1 MELTDITPAQYKCQ
15 PGSSMCPAVLQTDAG
30 TYIIIGTRLDMSTEI
45 SLSDRIGLDEAA
57 VEIPAEILESALE
70 SLIQQRAAF
79 TEKQIE
85 MIAAMQTGKET
96 EKPGI
101 PIGPGFDE

>member
-1 MELTDITPAQYKCQ
+1 MKLTDITPVKHKC
-15 PGSSMCPAVLQTDAG
+15 GTVGTMCPTVLQTDAG
-30 TYIIIGTRLDMSTEI
+30 TYIIIGKRLDMSTEI

-70 SLIQQRAAF
+70 GLIQQRAAF

-85 MIAAMQTGKET
+85 MIAAIQTGKET